1 MNQFPD
7 IKEYIE
13 YIERFFSVE
22 NVKERKQ
29 YISTYNKIISK
40 FSTVE
45 KFIESMINKE
55 GWNKYSRRIA
65 IFLTLK
71 CKMFVFEFI
80 DAVKI
85 VNAKEKVI
93 YCEVV
98 DKRFRE
104 ICEEEFKNNKNM
116 KRDFYKFLLK
126 TFAYFNIKNINEI
139 DLKRLSELNT
149 DSFTTAIQRRRQ
161 YILFLD
167 KVMALY
173 NLKGNEI
180 DIRQEIRYNADVRK
194 YGTSKEYIICAIN
207 KYIQEEYISK
217 NYIGDKFLKNIS
229 LFFKWL
235 YNKYENIESLSDIRE
250 DYIIQYYEYVKSL
263 SIGNETRWNR
273 CNYVLKFF
281 IWSEYK
287 KLTSLNVIKI
297 GHGLKNRR
305 EYIEDNPKMFQD
317 RKHFNQVLAKVQKYE
332 PIDDEEFLFKNYIL
346 VLMGTGLRVGEGIWL
361 DNKCLKERV
370 KVSGESNNEVGE
382 ILLRTKDKTKMV
394 NKRTGILPWGLTA
407 LDELVERFN
416 SRENVL
422 IYNKDLGEY
431 NYSLF
436 EYKGKTISLPK
447 LLAFYKNTILDGI
460 EFKDENGKNI
470 DYNNIKFHAFRHQKF
485 NDIYEVTN
493 GNIMR
498 VKQDSNHR
506 SIRMAK
512 KYTRQSKKKMIRR
525 ISKSIENGKIVGK
538 GAQILQELLNIDMLP
553 EQYLEI
559 MKKLNIAEGYSIEH
573 IVENFKFLG
582 FGYCTCKCKWS
593 HLCEGCRYFI
603 TEGEFLPELQTRYSI
618 NFMITMTLI
627 KNNGIEGKGVRK
639 NLISLKNQEK
649 ILEELGMDYKEI
661 KELRTGEGVLNSG
674 VK

>member
-29 YISTYNKIISK
+29 YISTYNKIINK

-45 KFIESMINKE
+45 KFIESMVNKE
-55 GWNKYSRRIA
+55 GWNKYSRRIG

-80 DAVKI
+80 DEVNI
-85 VNAKEKVI
+85 VDAKEKVI

-98 DKRFRE
+98 DKRFGE

-126 TFAYFNIKNINEI
+126 TFAYFNIKNISEI
-139 DLKRLSELNT
+139 DVKMLGELNV
-149 DSFTTAIQRRRQ
+149 DSFSVAIQRRRQ

-167 KVMALY
+167 KVMV
-173 NLKGNEI
+173 KGNEI
-180 DIRQEIRYNADVRK
+180 DIRQEIRYNADIRK
-194 YGTSKEYIICAIN
+194 YGTSRECIIGVIN
-207 KYIQEEYISK
+207 KYIQEKYISK
-217 NYIGDKFLKNIS
+217 NYTGDKFLKNIS

-235 YNKYENIESLSDIRE
+235 HNKYENIESLNDISK
-250 DYIIQYYEYVKSL
+250 DYIIQYYEEVKSL
-263 SIGNETRWNR
+263 SIGNESRWNR

-287 KLTSLNVIKI
+287 RFTSIDIRKI
-297 GHGLKNRR
+297 GHGLKNRSAD
-305 EYIEDNPKMFQD
+305 IQDNPKMFQD
-317 RKHFNQVLAKVQKYE
+317 RQHFNQVLAKVQKYE
-332 PIDDEEFLFKNYIL
+332 PVDEEEFLFKNYIL

-407 LDELVERFN
+407 LDELIERFN
-416 SRENVL
+416 NRENVL
-422 IYNKDLGEY
+422 IFNENLGEY

-436 EYKGKTISLPK
+436 EYKGKIISLPK
-447 LLAFYKNTILDGI
+447 LNIFYENVILDGI
-460 EFKDENGKNI
+460 EFKDENGNNI
-470 DYNNIKFHAFRHQKF
+470 DYKDIKFHAFRHQKF
-485 NDIYEVTN
+485 NDIYEVTD

-506 SIRMAK
+506 SIRMTK

-538 GAQILQELLNIDMLP
+538 GAQILQELLNVDMLP
-553 EQYLEI
+553 GQYVEI
-559 MKKLNIAEGYSIEH
+559 LKKLNISEGYSIEH

-603 TEGEFLPELQTRYSI
+603 TEGGFLPELQTRYSI

-627 KNNGIEGKGVRK
+627 KNNGIEAKGVRK

-649 ILEELGMDYKEI
+649 ILEELGMNYEEI
-661 KELRTGEGVLNSG
+661 KELRTGEGVLNGG

>member
-45 KFIESMINKE
+45 KFIESMVNKE
-55 GWNKYSRRIA
+55 GWNKYSRRIG

-80 DAVKI
+80 DEVNI
-85 VNAKEKVI
+85 VDAKEKVI

-98 DKRFRE
+98 DKRFGE

-126 TFAYFNIKNINEI
+126 TFAYFNIKNISEI
-139 DLKRLSELNT
+139 DVKRLGELNV
-149 DSFTTAIQRRRQ
+149 DSFSVAIQRRRQ

-194 YGTSKEYIICAIN
+194 YGTSKECIIGAIN
-207 KYIQEEYISK
+207 KYIQEKYISK
-217 NYIGDKFLKNIS
+217 NYTGDKFLKNIS

-235 YNKYENIESLSDIRE
+235 HNKYENIESLNDISK
-250 DYIIQYYEYVKSL
+250 DYIIQYYEEVKSL
-263 SIGNETRWNR
+263 SIGNESRWNR

-297 GHGLKNRR
+297 RHGLKNRR
-305 EYIEDNPKMFQD
+305 EYMEDNPKMFQD
-317 RKHFNQVLAKVQKYE
+317 RQHFKQVLAKVQRYE
-332 PIDDEEFLFKNYIL
+332 PIDEEEFLFKNYIL
-346 VLMGTGLRVGEGIWL
+346 VLMGTGLRVSEGIWL
-361 DNKCLKERV
+361 DNKCLQTRE
-370 KVSGESNNEVGE
+370 KVNDKSNKEVGE
-382 ILLRTKDKTKMV
+382 VFLRTKDKTKMV

-407 LDELVERFN
+407 LDELLERFN

-436 EYKGKTISLPK
+436 EYKGKIISLPK
-447 LLAFYKNTILDGI
+447 LHLFYKDVILDGI
-460 EFKDENGKNI
+460 EFKGENGDNI
-470 DYNNIKFHAFRHQKF
+470 DYKDIKFHAFRHQKF
-485 NDIYEVTN
+485 NDIYEGTD

-603 TEGEFLPELQTRYSI
+603 TEGGFLPELQTRYSI

-627 KNNGIEGKGVRK
+627 KNNGIEAKGVRK

-649 ILEELGMDYKEI
+649 ILEELGMNYEEI
-661 KELRTGEGVLNSG
+661 KELRTGEGVLNGG